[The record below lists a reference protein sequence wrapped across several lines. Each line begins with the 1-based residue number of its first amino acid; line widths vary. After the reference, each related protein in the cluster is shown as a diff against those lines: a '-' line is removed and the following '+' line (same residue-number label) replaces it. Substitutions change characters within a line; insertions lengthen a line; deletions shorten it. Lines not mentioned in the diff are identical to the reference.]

1 MARKKAVVLE
11 TISFDTQTRALNFFH
26 EMLQR
31 YVPGEQVMPE
41 DTIHLAEL
49 IKRHPTY
56 LSKVG
61 PGVKYFEVMPE
72 QFNSQCFCA
81 VLNDGT
87 KEGFS
92 YKKCVTQKGD

>member
-1 MARKKAVVLE
+1 MARKKPVILE
-11 TISFDTQTRALNFFH
+11 TISFDTQTLALNFFQ

-31 YVPGEQVMPE
+31 YVPGEQLTPE
-41 DTIHLAEL
+41 DTIHLSEL
-49 IKRHPTY
+49 FKRHPTY

>member
-1 MARKKAVVLE
+1 MARKKPVVLG
-11 TISFDTQTRALNFFH
+11 TVSFDTQTLALTFFH

-49 IKRHPTY
+49 FKRHPNYPT
-56 LSKVG
+56 KVG
-61 PGVKYFEVMPE
+61 LGVNYFEVMPE
-72 QFNSQCFCA
+72 KFSSQCFCA
-81 VLNDGT
+81 VLMDGI

>member
-49 IKRHPTY
+49 FKRHPTY

>member
-1 MARKKAVVLE
+1 MARKKPIHLA
-11 TISFDTQTRALNFFH
+11 TISFEAQYLALDFFH

-31 YVPGEQVMPE
+31 YVPGERVTPE

-49 IKRHPTY
+49 FKRHPSY
-56 LSKVG
+56 LLKVG
-61 PGVKYFEVMPE
+61 SGVKYFEVMPE
-72 QFNSQCFCA
+72 KFDSQCFCA

-92 YKKCVTQKGD
+92 YKKCVTQKNN